1 MKGEDLNYR
10 EIFRDI
16 VFGYSEAFFKG
27 EKIYIKHL
35 SVFDQINIESLKEE
49 FYNFAKR
56 RGLPNEEEALNILR
70 ENDIWTEKD
79 DNNIKE
85 KKTVLEGLYSTK
97 KNLYLPSD
105 IEDVN
110 KKIEDAKKDHDRS
123 LLKKIHIVGETCETY
138 TDRRVSEHYILMSF
152 YKEGTFV
159 NRKFS
164 NEDINELERE
174 DIFDLVMS
182 YNVKYNS
189 FDDHNIQKVI
199 LEDFFGMY
207 MPFCEDVRNFYDKP
221 LFELSSNQVKLIV
234 YSRMFKNIFE
244 NYPKIPDQIKKNP
257 DKIID
262 YVNNQEKAKSTLK
275 NIDKQGASTIVGAK
289 KQDYEDLG
297 VAKNQSHSLSDM
309 LKQHGGKM
317 DMKDLMKAMNK

>member
-1 MKGEDLNYR
+1 MKDEDLNYR

-16 VFGYSEAFFKG
+16 AFGYSEIFFKK

-35 SVFDQINIESLKEE
+35 SVFDQINVESLKKE
-49 FYNFAKR
+49 FYDFAKQ
-56 RGLPNEEEALNILR
+56 RGLPNEEEALNVLR

-79 DNNIKE
+79 DQNIKE
-85 KKTVLEGLYSTK
+85 KKAFLESLDTTK

-105 IEDVN
+105 IQNIN
-110 KKIEDAKKDHDRS
+110 KQIEDAKKDYDKV
-123 LLKKIHIVGETCETY
+123 LLKKIQVVGETCETY

-152 YKEGTFV
+152 YKESSLI

-164 NEDINELERE
+164 NQDIDELERQ
-174 DIFDLVMS
+174 DIFDLVMG
-182 YNVKYNS
+182 YNLKYNS

-221 LFELSSNQVKLIV
+221 LFELSTNQVKLIV

-244 NYPKIPDQIKKNP
+244 NYPKIPDQIKKDP

-262 YVNNQEKAKSTLK
+262 YVNSQEKAKSTLK
-275 NIDKQGASTIVGAK
+275 NVDKQGASTIVGAK
-289 KQDYEDLG
+289 QQDYEDLG